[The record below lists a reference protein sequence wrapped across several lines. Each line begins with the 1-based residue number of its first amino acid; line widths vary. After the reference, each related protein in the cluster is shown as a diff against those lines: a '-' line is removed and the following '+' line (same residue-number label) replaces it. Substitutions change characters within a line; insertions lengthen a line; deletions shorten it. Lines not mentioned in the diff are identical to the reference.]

1 VSGVPCP
8 LGPVPPAPVSP
19 LLTLYLDQ
27 FLIFIL
33 VLTRV
38 GSLLMT
44 LPVLGT
50 ATVPMQVRALLAMGI
65 ALIIAPLHFG
75 LPIPPPDHLPGL
87 ALLLAKEAMLGL
99 ALGLAVMVL
108 LSGMQL
114 AGQVISQMSG
124 LSLAEVANPNF
135 ETSVPIF
142 SQVLELLALAIFFLV
157 GGHRQVLEALLGSFQ
172 WMPPGQG
179 QFPDSLLDTMTAV
192 ATHSFDTGVRAS
204 APVMVAM
211 LLAILIVALISR
223 TIPQLNAVA
232 VGLNFNSLI
241 VLAVFSMCL
250 GSAGWVFQEQLGQVI
265 EEVRNSFMTGE
276 QAALA
281 S

>member
-1 VSGVPCP
+1 MS
-8 LGPVPPAPVSP
+8 S
-19 LLTLYLDQ
+19 LLLLYLDQ
-27 FLIFIL
+27 FLIFVL

-38 GSLLMT
+38 GSLLMV

-50 ATVPMQVRALLAMGI
+50 ATIPLQVRGLLAVAI

-75 LPIPPPDHLPGL
+75 LPIPPPDHLPEL
-87 ALLLAKEAMLGL
+87 AMLMAKEAILGL

-108 LSGMQL
+108 LSGMQI

-142 SQVLELLALAIFFLV
+142 SQILEMLALAIFFAV
-157 GGHRQVLEALLGSFQ
+157 GGHRQVLEALLGSFN

-179 QFPDSLLDTMTAV
+179 HFPESLLGTMTEV
-192 ATHSFDTGVRAS
+192 ATHSFETGVRAS

-232 VGLNFNSLI
+232 VGLNFNSLV
-241 VLAVFSMCL
+241 VLAVFMFCL
-250 GSAGWVFQEQLGQVI
+250 GSAGWVFQEEVGTVI
-265 EEVRNSFMTGE
+265 DEVRSSF
-276 QAALA
+276 LA
-281 S
+281 GG

>member
-1 VSGVPCP
+1 MS
-8 LGPVPPAPVSP
+8 S
-19 LLTLYLDQ
+19 LLALYLDQ
-27 FLIFIL
+27 FLIFVL
-33 VLTRV
+33 VLTRI

-44 LPVLGT
+44 LPVIGT
-50 ATVPMQVRALLAMGI
+50 TTVPMQVRALLAV
-65 ALIIAPLHFG
+65 ALAMIVAPLHFG
-75 LPIPPPDHLPGL
+75 LPIPPPEHLPAL
-87 ALLLAKEAMLGL
+87 AVLLVKEAILGL

-114 AGQVISQMSG
+114 AGQVASQMSG

-157 GGHRQVLEALLGSFQ
+157 GGHRQVIDALLGSFA

-179 QFPDSLLDTMTAV
+179 HFPPSLLDTMTAV
-192 ATHSFDTGVRAS
+192 ATHSFETGIRAA

-232 VGLNFNSLI
+232 IGLNFNSLI
-241 VLAVFSMCL
+241 VIAVFALCL
-250 GSAGWVFQEQLGQVI
+250 GSAGWVFQQQVGTVI
-265 EEVRNSFMTGE
+265 DDVRESFMTGE
-276 QAALA
+276 GDALA
-281 S
+281 YR

>member
-1 VSGVPCP
+1 M
-8 LGPVPPAPVSP
+8 SP
-19 LLTLYLDQ
+19 LLALYLEQ
-27 FLIFIL
+27 FLIFVL

-50 ATVPMQVRALLAMGI
+50 ATVPMQVRALLAVGI
-65 ALIIAPLHFG
+65 SLIIAPLHFG
-75 LPIPPPDHLPGL
+75 LPIPPPDNLPAL
-87 ALLLAKEAMLGL
+87 ALLLAREALLGL

-135 ETSVPIF
+135 DTSVPIF
-142 SQVLELLALAIFFLV
+142 SQLLELLALAIFFLV
-157 GGHRQVLEALLGSFQ
+157 GGHRQVLSALLGSFS

-179 QFPDSLLDTMTAV
+179 RLPDSLLDTMTAV
-192 ATHSFDTGVRAS
+192 AAHSFETGIRAS

-232 VGLNFNSLI
+232 IGLNFNSLI
-241 VLAVFSMCL
+241 VLGVLALCL
-250 GSAGWVFQEQLGQVI
+250 GSAGWVFQQELGGVI
-265 EEVRNSFMTGE
+265 EQVRDSFAGE
-276 QAALA
+276 MER
-281 S
+281 